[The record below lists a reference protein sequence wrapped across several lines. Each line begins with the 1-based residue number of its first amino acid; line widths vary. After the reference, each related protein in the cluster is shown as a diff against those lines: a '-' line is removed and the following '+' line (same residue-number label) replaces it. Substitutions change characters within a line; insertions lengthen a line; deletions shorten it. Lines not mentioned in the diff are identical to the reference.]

1 MNHRSPGRDHLR
13 SLAILGN
20 IETGGARHSVR
31 AVMAMHRLGVVS
43 QRLLREPFR
52 ESAL

>member
-31 AVMAMHRLGVVS
+31 AVMAMQQASLGNS
-43 QRLLREPFR
+43 GGQRTARPT
-52 ESAL
+52 